1 VTRERRRVGRVSRRP
16 RDETRAQDENRKHFI
31 TRWRARF
38 KSRALVRVTVQRV
51 RLALGLGGHA
61 GDVTIQKVSLTE
73 VSLYSHTLRKPP
85 TQHPLNRAFLRGDR
99 QLPLGHLEQSL
110 EDDGGLVAQSRVL
123 KLICNPEPRRPA
135 VWTEHARSFLREL
148 TLDVNVLI

>member
-1 VTRERRRVGRVSRRP
+1 VSGDASRLACRRRDVK
-16 RDETRAQDENRKHFI
+16 DETREDENRKYTSSDI

-38 KSRALVRVTVQRV
+38 KSRALVRVTVQHV
-51 RLALGLGGHA
+51 RLALGLGGH
-61 GDVTIQKVSLTE
+61 DVTIQKVSLTE